1 MAVLKGLCSVNFGA
15 PGSGHVASPWLWHSG
30 YPVKLSFS
38 GVARVAVCV
47 SRVSHYYAKH
57 PQTAATLGNQW
68 GDDLSGVGLGYLPS
82 GQAEGS
88 PLNQSRRLPS
98 TTRMAEPG
106 DLGAESQARHL
117 LQQQHELWGPP
128 FSPHGRG
135 CVPPGSSVGCCAPH
149 VWAPV

>member
-57 PQTAATLGNQW
+57 PPTAANLGNQC
-68 GDDLSGVGLGYLPS
+68 GDDLSGGG
-82 GQAEGS
+82 
-88 PLNQSRRLPS
+88 
-98 TTRMAEPG
+98 PG
-106 DLGAESQARHL
+106 VFTLRT
-117 LQQQHELWGPP
+117 
-128 FSPHGRG
+128 GRG
-135 CVPPGSSVGCCAPH
+135 QSPQPKPAVAIDDKDG
-149 VWAPV
+149 